1 MQNNL
6 KYKRII
12 VLGGSGSGKSTL
24 ANRIS
29 IYTGYPIYH
38 LDNLLLNKD
47 WTQKEKSEWLNIC
60 KKEFLS
66 KDTGVVDGN
75 YSLVLPER
83 IEWADLIIF
92 INVPTYRHLF
102 NIFKRSIMVNLG
114 LEKRH
119 GMEKGRKD
127 KVDLKF
133 FTWVLNWNKSHK
145 KEMLNLMESTKDKK
159 VIITNKPRKLDIE
172 KLLNEYYPKN

>member
-1 MQNNL
+1 MLNNF

-12 VLGGSGSGKSTL
+12 ILGGSGSGKSTL

-29 IYTGYPIYH
+29 IYTGYLIYH
-38 LDNLLLNKD
+38 LDNMLLNSD
-47 WTQKEKSEWLNIC
+47 WSQKEKTEWLNIC

-66 KDTGVVDGN
+66 KEIGVVDGN
-75 YSLVLPER
+75 YSSILPER

-92 INVPTYRHLF
+92 INVPTHRHLF
-102 NIFKRSIMVNLG
+102 NILKRSLMVNLG

-127 KVDLKF
+127 TVDLKF
-133 FTWVLNWNKSHK
+133 FKWVLNWNKTHK
-145 KEMLNLMESTKDKK
+145 KEMLELMGLINNKK
-159 VIITNKPRKLDIE
+159 VVVINKPRKLDIQE
-172 KLLNEYYPKN
+172 LLKNDSFM